1 MSDKKLP
8 GRDFDYLPPPSA
20 EVKSEWS
27 GTSFSP
33 IRLHGMEN
41 GNFIF
46 LYLISHIKG
55 RIRLNVFEN
64 VVEPERPQMTI
75 Q

>member
-1 MSDKKLP
+1 VKLP
-8 GRDFDYLPPPSA
+8 GRDFDYLPAPRA

-27 GTSFSP
+27 STSFSP
-33 IRLHGMEN
+33 IRLHGMKN
-41 GNFIF
+41 DNFIF
-46 LYLISHIKG
+46 LNFISHIKG

-64 VVEPERPQMTI
+64 VVQPERPQMTI